1 MKATPL
7 LLPVD
12 IFSIYTLQL
21 VHNDPFFTPIRRPLP
36 QTRFLKLGW
45 RPEAIS
51 KEIFNPVR
59 TIRYWE
65 SNLLRYGSSL
75 PPRNRTFGRPCKLT
89 RADEDALFNI
99 LA

>member
-59 TIRYWE
+59 TIRWRVICFDTARRFPLE
-65 SNLLRYGSSL
+65 IGLLGDLVS
-75 PPRNRTFGRPCKLT
+75 
-89 RADEDALFNI
+89 
-99 LA
+99 